1 MVRLHSSQH
10 LDSASPRHL
19 QQFGRRFSKRLPI
32 SVSIVAGLAVFLADA
47 FVAPTYGLSAL
58 YIVLLIASIPYRSR
72 RRLFWTTVMF
82 MALSMLGFGLGKSN
96 ALIADGSMRLVI
108 NLGALVLT
116 AWLIMRLKPN
126 AEGGVTSN
134 SQKSELYQSQQNLE
148 RTAGLFVERDATA
161 PTVDQIVEHLT
172 AILLGSMAC
181 KRWLDRANP
190 NVEEA
195 RAAINGSIES
205 ARRASNLVQRS
216 RIPRI
221 STAIGA

>member
-1 MVRLHSSQH
+1 MARLHSSQH
-10 LDSASPRHL
+10 LDGASPRHL
-19 QQFGRRFSKRLPI
+19 QQFGRRFSKRPPI

-72 RRLFWTTVMF
+72 RRLIWTTGMF
-82 MALSMLGFGLGKSN
+82 MALSMLGFGIGQGY
-96 ALIADGSMRLVI
+96 ALTADGSVRLVI

-116 AWLIMRLKPN
+116 AWLIMRLKLN
-126 AEGGVTSN
+126 ADGGVTSN
-134 SQKSELYQSQQNLE
+134 SQKSELYPPQQNLE
-148 RTAGLFVERDATA
+148 RTTGLFVERDATA
-161 PTVDQIVEHLT
+161 AIMDQLVEHLT

-195 RAAINGSIES
+195 RAAINGSIDS
-205 ARRASNLVQRS
+205 ARRASNLVQRARS
-216 RIPRI
+216 PSM